1 MGMAMPAAAQ
11 AALTGEI
18 DTPKVMKIMA
28 CLPDNLPD
36 ALATLNYCRN
46 LLIEFHTEEK

>member
-18 DTPKVMKIMA
+18 DTPKAMKIMA

-36 ALATLNYCRN
+36 ALATLEYCKS
-46 LLIEFHTEEK
+46 LLVEFYGEAK